1 MRVDEYDKVFEKWS
15 SYILRGPLEG
25 YKLEIDPSISRQL
38 ASIALFLDMQTVR
51 ASGDVEEFYEGYR
64 KASTD
69 ILEFI
74 GVNLTQDDEMK
85 IVRID
90 VSANNADLQEQ
101 LKNHI
106 WGE

>member
-15 SYILRGPLEG
+15 DYILRGPLEG
-25 YKLEIDPSISRQL
+25 YTLEIDPDISKVL

-51 ASGDVEEFYEGYR
+51 ASGDVEDFYEGYR

-74 GVNLTQDDEMK
+74 GVHLTQDDEMK
-85 IVRID
+85 VIRIN

-101 LKNHI
+101 LKQHI

>member
-15 SYILRGPLEG
+15 DYILRGPLEG
-25 YKLEIDPSISRQL
+25 YKLEIDPDISKFL
-38 ASIALFLDMQTVR
+38 ASIALFLNMQTVR
-51 ASGDVEEFYEGYR
+51 ASGDVEDFYEGYR

-74 GVNLTQDDEMK
+74 GVHLTQDDEMK
-85 IVRID
+85 VIRIN

-101 LKNHI
+101 LKHHI